1 MCHLWYCLYH
11 SPLSPPLRK
20 CKQNLTPFSTS
31 FLPCNSH
38 DNIHGHARTCGSLY
52 TPELPDTPAF
62 SIITFSVHLH
72 LTRDFQILFFLIF
85 FFTNKALTVS
95 PTCSQTMVPLT
106 PMMGSWCLSYLMSCP
121 SEEAP
126 ASLPAS
132 PHTPAEG
139 ALHGSLEMGDLRLIS
154 SPPGGVDGLGFPLLP
169 RPPTKSRFNSLFQNK
184 SSLALP
190 THNNNN
196 SNNNNGST

>member
-1 MCHLWYCLYH
+1 M
-11 SPLSPPLRK
+11 
-20 CKQNLTPFSTS
+20 TTSTVTQEPVVHCIRQS
-31 FLPCNSH
+31 FLTLLP
-38 DNIHGHARTCGSLY
+38 SLSSPFPY
-52 TPELPDTPAF
+52 TYTLRVT
-62 SIITFSVHLH
+62 S
-72 LTRDFQILFFLIF
+72 RF
-85 FFTNKALTVS
+85 FFFNFFFYKQSSDCVTDLLTNNGS
-95 PTCSQTMVPLT
+95 MT
-106 PMMGSWCLSYLMSCP
+106 PVMGSWCLSYLMSCP